1 VSRLHVVGMDPA
13 FGGGV
18 RGQTEAFLDGARALG
33 REPVL
38 HYALHPSFAGAAR
51 DHTGTRV
58 PFGQVDSLNRIL
70 AARRIAPQLSDP
82 LWVVATTAPYGY
94 PALRSRLRYACWLGA
109 GVAEESVARSIGL
122 ARSRRLALRLNE
134 PPLRRLE
141 RDVIGGATAVYA
153 TGPSSRAEVARAG
166 GLEERD
172 VGVLPIPVDLER
184 FSPAPEDPDLEHP
197 LLVFVGRADDPR
209 KNIRLL
215 LDAFPLLRGRIP
227 GARLRLV
234 GSPPRAALPEGAEAT
249 GPVGSVAAQLR
260 DAALFVLPSRHE
272 GFGIAAAEAL
282 AAGVPVL
289 TTPCGGPEHLVRE
302 SGGGAVLAGFTP
314 EELSDAA
321 AGLLGGAASLSE
333 MRRRGRE
340 HVEREHSPERFR
352 ELLAHAL
359 DH

>member
-33 REPVL
+33 RDPVM
-38 HYALHPSFAGAAR
+38 HYALHPTFGGPAR

-58 PFGQVDSLNRIL
+58 PLGHVDSLNRVL
-70 AARRIAPQLSDP
+70 AGRRIAPQLGDP
-82 LWVVATTAPYGY
+82 VWVVATTAPYGY

-109 GVAEESVARSIGL
+109 GVSEESAARSNGL

-134 PPLRRLE
+134 PLLRRLE
-141 RDVIGGATAVYA
+141 REVISGATAVYA

-166 GLEERD
+166 GLDERE
-172 VGVLPIPVDLER
+172 VGILPIPVDLER
-184 FSPAPEDPDLEHP
+184 FSPAPEDPDLEQP

-209 KNIRLL
+209 KNVHLL
-215 LDAFPLLRGRIP
+215 LDALPLLRKRFP

-234 GSPPRAALPEGAEAT
+234 GAPPRAALPDGAEAT
-249 GPVGSVAAQLR
+249 GPVDSVADQLR
-260 DAALFVLPSRHE
+260 EAALFVLPSRHE

-289 TTPCGGPEHLVRE
+289 TTPCGGSEHLVRQ
-302 SGGGAVLAGFTP
+302 SGAGAVLAGFTP
-314 EELSDAA
+314 EELADTAA
-321 AGLLGGAASLSE
+321 SLLGDAASLSE